1 VSIYSFLWHCS
12 FCVMHFLALSG
23 FEAQAFGSS
32 LILFLY
38 GCRVAR
44 YHSEV
49 LEFHLESVHHQE

>member
-1 VSIYSFLWHCS
+1 
-12 FCVMHFLALSG
+12 
-23 FEAQAFGSS
+23 